1 MNAEDRL
8 WEWWRALDEAQRAAA
23 MDAKDALPPWM
34 VDTLT
39 AADIIVVG
47 ADLAGHS
54 HVALM
59 PTYVRDFLDRRAGD
73 REY

>member
-1 MNAEDRL
+1 
-8 WEWWRALDEAQRAAA
+8 
-23 MDAKDALPPWM
+23 M

-59 PTYVRDFLDRRAGD
+59 PTYVRDFLDRRARD